1 MSIQLAPNGV
11 DTSQSGSLLG
21 TVRSVSQ
28 YPMAVQGIQKRLG
41 NEYMAQWI
49 LSSQQSA
56 LMEVTFDLVKDP
68 GSESGYLWTSS
79 VGDHKPV
86 TAGSFCTGS
95 VIIERRPPIQKVFF
109 KLSQWLRNR

>member
-1 MSIQLAPNGV
+1 MPNRAILPPV
-11 DTSQSGSLLG
+11 TMQS
-21 TVRSVSQ
+21 
-28 YPMAVQGIQKRLG
+28 MQKTLG
-41 NEYMAQWI
+41 NEQLVQWI
-49 LSSQQSA
+49 LSSQQSSV
-56 LMEVTFDLVKDP
+56 MEVTFDLVKDP